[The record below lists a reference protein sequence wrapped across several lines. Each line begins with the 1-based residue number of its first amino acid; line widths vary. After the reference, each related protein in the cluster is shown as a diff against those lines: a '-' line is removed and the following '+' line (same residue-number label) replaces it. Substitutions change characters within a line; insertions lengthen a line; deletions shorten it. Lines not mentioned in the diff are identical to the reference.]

1 MTDLAVHDGPIFA
14 FTMTDLAVHDG
25 PIFAF
30 TMTDLAVHDGPIFAF
45 TMVRNSHVSHLAFRV
60 GRAGYARWPVAVGR
74 LLAPAGPSGHESG
87 KSSCWRVGDRRVTE
101 RW

>member
-1 MTDLAVHDGPIFA
+1 MARKNIQLHFVPTVPVCRHPFSPGSFTLSPSHVFA

-45 TMVRNSHVSHLAFRV
+45 TMTDPPVHDGPIFAFTMARNSYIRRPWSE
-60 GRAGYARWPVAVGR
+60 
-74 LLAPAGPSGHESG
+74 PAGRGG
-87 KSSCWRVGDRRVTE
+87 
-101 RW
+101 

>member
-30 TMTDLAVHDGPIFAF
+30 TLA
-45 TMVRNSHVSHLAFRV
+45 RNSQRNDALLS
-60 GRAGYARWPVAVGR
+60 YARIPGI
-74 LLAPAGPSGHESG
+74 
-87 KSSCWRVGDRRVTE
+87 
-101 RW
+101 